1 METNEV
7 DGLAKKSEFS
17 FRKKLFEI
25 QKRGNVIMSKK
36 FFIALLVF
44 SVLAMLTACAG
55 DEQTDAAPKK
65 DPAEAS
71 DSGGDE
77 TPETK
82 NERFEPNLPE
92 IDFGGYE
99 FRALVP
105 TNNAYGSYT
114 FDVEEENGDNLNDAI
129 YKRNRYIEEKY
140 NVVLTQTEISD
151 FWPLIDM
158 FKKCVTS
165 GSDDFDVS
173 TQNRSLNLV
182 TQGYC
187 LFPDDLPYIDMA
199 QPWYAHDLNETY
211 RIGNKYFIAYSDEC
225 MSVYDAVIAL
235 CFNKALTR
243 DLGLENPYELV
254 KNGNWTHDKFFDMC
268 RAAVS
273 DLDGDGTMTDTD
285 RYGILSQ
292 FDEFLGNFW
301 VASGIKTIGKDSDD
315 MLALNLA
322 GNELLLEILE
332 KTRQNVY
339 GDKKIFFD
347 TYKDKVTSFQS
358 DLVDVSHK
366 QFENNLGLF
375 LTAKMVRIP
384 YLRTMEAD
392 FGIVPF
398 PKYDESQNRYYA
410 AINGAWPKIVPNTA
424 PNPERTSVILE
435 ALAAESKNLTIPAFT
450 EICLKTKYA
459 RDEESQEMLTIILNS
474 VTEDLGTTIFWD
486 SVKDGLISEVMGKGN
501 FVSVIEKRSA
511 AWEKLL
517 NEMNGAV
524 DGLD

>member
-1 METNEV
+1 M
-7 DGLAKKSEFS
+7 LKKIF
-17 FRKKLFEI
+17 
-25 QKRGNVIMSKK
+25 M
-36 FFIALLVF
+36 ALLVF
-44 SVLAMLTACAG
+44 LVLALLSACSGNTQMNPESKKEPAG
-55 DEQTDAAPKK
+55 TTD
-65 DPAEAS
+65 S
-71 DSGGDE
+71 DSNE
-77 TPETK
+77 TSDNK
-82 NERFEPNLPE
+82 NERFTPNLPE
-92 IDFGGYE
+92 VDFGGYE

-105 TNNAYGSYT
+105 VNNAYGSYT

-129 YKRNRYIEEKY
+129 YKRNRYIEDKY
-140 NVVLTQTEISD
+140 NVILKQTEIAD

-158 FKKCVTS
+158 FKKSVMS

-173 TQNRSLNLV
+173 TQNRSLNLA

-187 LFPDDLPYIDMA
+187 LLPDDLPCIDMT

-211 RIGNKYFIAYSDEC
+211 RIGNKNFIAYSDEC

-235 CFNKALTR
+235 CFNKTLLR
-243 DLGLENPYELV
+243 ELGLENPYELV
-254 KNGNWTHDKFFDMC
+254 RNGTWTHDKFFDMC

-273 DLDGDGTMTDTD
+273 DLNGDGKMTDTD

-301 VASGIKTIGKDSDD
+301 VAAGIKTVGKDPDD
-315 MLALNLA
+315 MLTLNLA
-322 GNELLLEILE
+322 GNEPLLSILD

-339 GDKKIFFD
+339 GDQKIFFD
-347 TYKDKVTSFQS
+347 TYKDKVTSFQL
-358 DLVDVSHK
+358 DLVDVSHM

-384 YLRTMEAD
+384 HLRTMEAD

-398 PKYDESQNRYYA
+398 PKADEDQNRYYA

-424 PNPERTSVILE
+424 PNPERTSIILE

-459 RDEESQEMLTIILNS
+459 RDEESQEMITIILNS

-486 SVKDGLISEVMGKGN
+486 SVKAGLLAEVMGKGN

-511 AWEKLL
+511 SWEKLL

-524 DGLD
+524 DDLK